1 MKEMALVS
9 SPDKL
14 RPQDGVKSRN
24 ATGSN
29 SSSST
34 ASTDRTEATAT
45 TVGSASTVD
54 NNSIVNGFGSNRM
67 VWEERAKKHTPT
79 GIDPKNFTP
88 TKVPKSPARSIST
101 PERGTRSRDR
111 RPQIVSPRSDIIAR
125 KSHVGNVKLLR
136 AHTTSGA
143 SQSLDHAKQLKDFPS
158 AVSQAIVTKILE
170 KVKEEGGNRSGG
182 GLPQCITFTLLGT
195 DNVNTYA
202 KTMGQIFLLLG
213 AKLVGECADEVELIP
228 LEQLGRPRIDV
239 VASCSG
245 SFRDLHMNQMIL
257 IDKVIKMAAEA
268 DEPEEMNFVR
278 KHALE
283 QASDLD
289 LPLKEA
295 ATRVFSNSAG
305 AYSANIASWIK
316 ANDWKTEDQLRE
328 RFISRK
334 GHAFDYDRPNSME
347 YRGDLFQ
354 AALKNSDVTVQNV
367 DLSEIISVTDVP
379 HYYDSDPTKVIQNLR
394 DDKKKP
400 LSLWANALKN
410 KDREVLTLAETLRL
424 DALKKILSPDY
435 YEKVLA
441 TPEGVQDISNCLRNV
456 FGWAVTAGEVDTFVF
471 EISFNVFIEDKK
483 MLERLRENDSQSYQT
498 LVTTFLKANE
508 HGYWVTN
515 SQNPTNL
522 RRLLVDEWR
531 KSGSLSL
538 TSMGRSSS
546 DGLSS
551 SRHGAGLSSSRHG
564 DILSRKRDSLSS
576 SNHGSSS
583 KIRTPTRTLPKP
595 KQGGMLSSWRRRKKA
610 SNDREL
616 SVSSHGE
623 MSSIPTWRRGFSSN
637 RNTELS
643 RSVHG

>member
-1 MKEMALVS
+1 MDS
-9 SPDKL
+9 
-14 RPQDGVKSRN
+14 
-24 ATGSN
+24 
-29 SSSST
+29 
-34 ASTDRTEATAT
+34 
-45 TVGSASTVD
+45 
-54 NNSIVNGFGSNRM
+54 NSIVNGFGSNRM
-67 VWEERAKKHTPT
+67 IWEERGKKHTPS
-79 GIDPKNFTP
+79 GINPQNFSP
-88 TKVPKSPARSIST
+88 AKVPKSPARSVST
-101 PERGTRSRDR
+101 PDRRSNRDR
-111 RPQIVSPRSDIIAR
+111 PRMVSPRSDIIAK

-136 AHTTSGA
+136 AHTTTGA
-143 SQSLDHAKQLKDFPS
+143 NGSLDPSNQLKNFPS
-158 AVSQAIVTKILE
+158 GVSDAIVKKILD
-170 KVKEEGGNRSGG
+170 KVTEVSG
-182 GLPQCITFTLLGT
+182 GLPQCITFTLWGT

-213 AKLVGECADEVELIP
+213 AKLVGDSAEEVELIP
-228 LEQLGRPRIDV
+228 LEALGRPRIDII
-239 VASCSG
+239 ASCSG

-257 IDKVIKMAAEA
+257 IDKAIKMAAEA
-268 DEPEEMNFVR
+268 DEPEDMNFVR

-283 QASDLD
+283 QASSLD
-289 LPLKEA
+289 LPLREA

-316 ANDWKTEDQLRE
+316 ANDWKKEEQLRE

-334 GHAFDYDRPNSME
+334 GHAFDADRPGSME
-347 YRGDLFQ
+347 YRGDLFE
-354 AALKNSDVTVQNV
+354 AALKNSDVTIQNV

-379 HYYDSDPTKVIQNLR
+379 HYYDSDPTKVIQNVR
-394 DDKKKP
+394 EDKKKP

-483 MLERLRENDSQSYQT
+483 MLERLRKNDRESYQT

-522 RRLLVDEWR
+522 RRLLVEEWR
-531 KSGSLSL
+531 QSGSLSSL
-538 TSMGRSSS
+538 SSPRQS
-546 DGLSS
+546 SGGLSS
-551 SRHGAGLSSSRHG
+551 SRHGGLSSSRH
-564 DILSRKRDSLSS
+564 DSLSS
-576 SNHGSSS
+576 SNHGPSS
-583 KIRTPTRTLPKP
+583 KIQTPTRGLPRP
-595 KQGGMLSSWRRRKKA
+595 KGGGMLSSWRRRRKT

-616 SVSSHGE
+616 SSSSHGE
-623 MSSIPTWRRGFSSN
+623 LSTIPTWRRGFTSN
-637 RNTELS
+637 RNMELS